1 MGRAMNSCTNKADTK
16 ESAFKAKSRKCCVW
30 ICQITSEAFLEEE
43 DLLHYIGRIES
54 TVSKS
59 AIGAVLLI
67 LSYALSI
74 MSLAIGFVRIG
85 TCQCQPVLPIF
96 LIVHGSAMCVRTL
109 FETGKLCTQTKR
121 DDSSTECSPLQTLS
135 KISGVLVA
143 FWTITGSVWV
153 FSIVR
158 EVNVNET
165 NNMSYCDPMLY
176 WYSLLLV
183 SVILTGL
190 ILKAIFLLV
199 ISLVYCRY
207 EDRSWYSELMADNL
221 GAFV

>member
-1 MGRAMNSCTNKADTK
+1 MASEDLIPKTAKNGTK
-16 ESAFKAKSRKCCVW
+16 SSKSRKCCVW

-74 MSLAIGFVRIG
+74 MSLAIGFLRIG

-96 LIVHGSAMCVRTL
+96 LIVHGSAMCVRSL
-109 FETGKLCTQTKR
+109 FETGKLCKQTKR
-121 DDSSTECSPLQTLS
+121 EDASSNACSPLQTLS
-135 KISGVLVA
+135 KISSVLVA

-153 FSIVR
+153 FSIVT
-158 EVNVNET
+158 EVNVNEA
-165 NNMSYCDPMLY
+165 NNMNYCDPMLY
-176 WYSLLLV
+176 WYSLVLV